1 MFSIQ
6 VKFYKKGVIMDVL
19 VAEKARED
27 VNFLTHIN
35 TILIR
40 KSFKRLGT
48 NDLFVAI
55 FYLIKKKK
63 AFDII

>member
-35 TILIR
+35 TILII

-63 AFDII
+63 GV

>member
-1 MFSIQ
+1 MN
-6 VKFYKKGVIMDVL
+6 VL

-35 TILIR
+35 TILII

>member
-1 MFSIQ
+1 MN
-6 VKFYKKGVIMDVL
+6 VL

-35 TILIR
+35 TILII

-55 FYLIKKKK
+55 FYLIKKKRRLILFNNAWPDLK
-63 AFDII
+63 TII

>member
-1 MFSIQ
+1 MN
-6 VKFYKKGVIMDVL
+6 VL

-35 TILIR
+35 TILII

-55 FYLIKKKK
+55 FYLIKKKRRLILLNNAWPDLK
-63 AFDII
+63 TII

>member
-1 MFSIQ
+1 MN
-6 VKFYKKGVIMDVL
+6 VL

-27 VNFLTHIN
+27 VNFLTHIK
-35 TILIR
+35 TILII

-55 FYLIKKKK
+55 FYLIKKKRRLILLNNAWPDLK
-63 AFDII
+63 TII

>member
-1 MFSIQ
+1 MN
-6 VKFYKKGVIMDVL
+6 VL
-19 VAEKARED
+19 VAEKARD

-35 TILIR
+35 TILII
-40 KSFKRLGT
+40 KSFKRQGT
-48 NDLFVAI
+48 NELFGAI